1 MHNFITCTCGSG
13 KQRFAKY
20 DGYGI
25 FLTYVCDKCEEEK
38 MKQYRS
44 DITEQY
50 DTDEPIDAD
59 DSDNAQLSIQL
70 SDIDIDDESVY
81 DGNDY
86 NTYGDEQ

>member
-1 MHNFITCTCGSG
+1 MHNFVTCTCGSG

-44 DITEQY
+44 DIAEQY
-50 DTDEPIDAD
+50 DTDEP
-59 DSDNAQLSIQL
+59 
-70 SDIDIDDESVY
+70 IDIDDESVY
-81 DGNDY
+81 DGNNY